1 MYCFYSD
8 QYLCVMDPSAGP
20 SGYHG
25 RGGRRMRARLSRG
38 RGLFIERGGHR
49 VSWEEYWA
57 NRPPP
62 PTFTDETGSPLP
74 LDYQIPL
81 AATWSSVY
89 ARVGGSL
96 PSQIQANRQAT
107 PKVSNSSDPI
117 LVPIE
122 CVFCGESGHTLDFCL
137 LRDEHDKASEAQ
149 DSAEAAIPDLDMPD
163 LPLAVLEQPLPPV
176 ISEGPVLP
184 IPGIDFPIN
193 ISDSST
199 SGSASLDYTPSTP
212 MYDVEVPSDEPL
224 SFVPRRRFRRTG
236 NKREYLRQFE
246 RP

>member
-1 MYCFYSD
+1 
-8 QYLCVMDPSAGP
+8 
-20 SGYHG
+20 
-25 RGGRRMRARLSRG
+25 MRARSSRG
-38 RGLFIERGGHR
+38 RGLFIERGGRR
-49 VSWEEYWA
+49 VSWEECWA

-74 LDYQIPL
+74 LDFQIPL

-89 ARVGGSL
+89 VRVGGAL

-107 PKVSNSSDPI
+107 PEVSDSSGPN
-117 LVPIE
+117 LVPLE

-137 LRDEHDKASEAQ
+137 RREEHEWALVDQEA
-149 DSAEAAIPDLDMPD
+149 AEVAIPDLNAPD
-163 LPLAVLEQPLPPV
+163 LPLAVPEQPLPPV
-176 ISEGPVLP
+176 IQEGPVRP
-184 IPGIDFPIN
+184 IPGVDYPIN

-199 SGSASLDYTPSTP
+199 SGSSSIDYTPSTP
-212 MYDVEVPSDEPL
+212 MYDVDVPSDEPL